1 MEDKIFYNGL
11 SYWSV
16 HDFMKGKKEGFKNQL
31 LIVCPGRLVRRLA
44 QNPLT
49 AELYLTDIGTFPQ
62 APGHL
67 VERPEGC
74 SQYIFTYCHQGE
86 GWVRYAE
93 GKKQKVLPGE
103 YFVIPAGQPHAYG
116 SSEQDKWTLFWVHF
130 DGAKAAE
137 FFDCLVG
144 GSAGNTYSTRGL
156 DLELCYRLMLDLER
170 SLTFANVAYASM
182 ALWGLFGRMIFPNAS
197 KESDVLEK
205 SVQYMHD
212 NLSKELSLSEIAIQ
226 SRLSPSRF
234 STLFKQ
240 HFETSPIDY
249 LIHLR
254 IQRACRYLQL
264 SGMKIHE
271 IAKQV
276 GYEDPYYFSRVFSR
290 VMGMS
295 PSHFRKQ

>member
-1 MEDKIFYNGL
+1 
-11 SYWSV
+11 
-16 HDFMKGKKEGFKNQL
+16 
-31 LIVCPGRLVRRLA
+31 
-44 QNPLT
+44 
-49 AELYLTDIGTFPQ
+49 
-62 APGHL
+62 
-67 VERPEGC
+67 
-74 SQYIFTYCHQGE
+74 
-86 GWVRYAE
+86 
-93 GKKQKVLPGE
+93 
-103 YFVIPAGQPHAYG
+103 
-116 SSEQDKWTLFWVHF
+116 
-130 DGAKAAE
+130 
-137 FFDCLVG
+137 
-144 GSAGNTYSTRGL
+144 
-156 DLELCYRLMLDLER
+156 MLDLER

>member
-1 MEDKIFYNGL
+1 MALE
-11 SYWSV
+11 
-16 HDFMKGKKEGFKNQL
+16 
-31 LIVCPGRLVRRLA
+31 
-44 QNPLT
+44 
-49 AELYLTDIGTFPQ
+49 
-62 APGHL
+62 HL
-67 VERPEGC
+67 QC
-74 SQYIFTYCHQGE
+74 YCH
-86 GWVRYAE
+86 
-93 GKKQKVLPGE
+93 
-103 YFVIPAGQPHAYG
+103 
-116 SSEQDKWTLFWVHF
+116 
-130 DGAKAAE
+130 
-137 FFDCLVG
+137 
-144 GSAGNTYSTRGL
+144 
-156 DLELCYRLMLDLER
+156 
-170 SLTFANVAYASM
+170 
-182 ALWGLFGRMIFPNAS
+182 NAS